1 MCTPAR
7 RGGRCDLMRS
17 QVMRKSIRFIG
28 PVSESKHTPLFRSIE
43 SCRVPCERSPWLIHS
58 HRPSQRDRC
67 SISQSVTVFGNVDFQ
82 LLTM

>member
-43 SCRVPCERSPWLIHS
+43 SCRVPCERSPCGSYIRIAHHS
-58 HRPSQRDRC
+58 VIGVRFPNRSRC
-67 SISQSVTVFGNVDFQ
+67 SE
-82 LLTM
+82 M